1 MLSVS
6 IRQIEYVVAVAE
18 HGGVTSAADA
28 LHVSQP
34 ALSVAISRLEQHLGK
49 PLFIRRKGCAV
60 VPTSFGRI
68 FLEESNQILQSLTR
82 LVEPGVSKAG
92 QYQPIVVGCFEDIAP
107 MVIGRLHAF
116 VKQQYPGIVL
126 TTKIGDFEWL
136 YDEMTAGRI
145 DFSVTYN
152 LGLDAGFDYRKATS
166 LLPQAL
172 LYAEHPLAGR
182 GKISLAELARYP
194 LVLSNQGLS
203 IRHMLDLFEYCGITP
218 TIAHRAPSFETMRSL
233 IANGLGV
240 GLSYTRP
247 GMAVSY
253 DGLPIVEVRVA
264 DDLKPEPVVIASHKL
279 NPPLPVA
286 EKLINDI
293 VVVIANAIS
302 PG

>member
-34 ALSVAISRLEQHLGK
+34 ALSVAISRLEEHLGK
-49 PLFIRRKGCAV
+49 PLFIRRKGRAV
-60 VPTSFGRI
+60 VPTTFGRN
-68 FLEESNQILQSLTR
+68 FLEESSQILQSLMR
-82 LVEPGVSKAG
+82 LVEPGAAKTG
-92 QYQPIVVGCFEDIAP
+92 QQQAVTMGCFEDLAP
-107 MVIGRLHAF
+107 IVVGRLHAF

-126 TTKIGDFEWL
+126 TTRIGDFEWL
-136 YDEMTAGRI
+136 YDEMAAGRI

-152 LGLDAGFDYRKATS
+152 LGLDAGFHYRKATS
-166 LLPQAL
+166 LLPRAL
-172 LYAEHPLAGR
+172 LYAEHPLAR
-182 GKISLAELARYP
+182 QRKISLAELARYP

-203 IRHMLDLFEYCGITP
+203 IRHILDLFEHGGVTP

-247 GMAVSY
+247 GAAISY
-253 DGLPIVEVRVA
+253 DGLPVVEVSIA

-279 NPPLPVA
+279 NPPLPIA

-293 VVVIANAIS
+293 AVVIADAIP

>member
-18 HGGVTSAADA
+18 HGGVTLAADA

-34 ALSVAISRLEQHLGK
+34 ALSVAISRLEEHLGK

-82 LVEPGVSKAG
+82 LVEPGAAKAG
-92 QYQPIVVGCFEDIAP
+92 QYQSIVMGCFEDLAP
-107 MVIGRLHAF
+107 MVVGRLHAF

-194 LVLSNQGLS
+194 LILSNQGLS
-203 IRHMLDLFEYCGITP
+203 IRHMLDLFEHCGVTP

-247 GMAVSY
+247 GVAVSY
-253 DGLPIVEVRVA
+253 DGLPIVEVSVA
-264 DDLKPEPVVIASHKL
+264 DDLKPEPVVIASYKL

-286 EKLINDI
+286 EKLISDI
-293 VVVIANAIS
+293 VVVVATAIL